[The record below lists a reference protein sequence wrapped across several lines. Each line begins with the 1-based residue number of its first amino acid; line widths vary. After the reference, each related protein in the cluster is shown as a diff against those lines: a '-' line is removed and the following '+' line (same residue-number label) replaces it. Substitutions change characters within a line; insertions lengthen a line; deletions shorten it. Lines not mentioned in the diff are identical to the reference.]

1 MRFLCREP
9 IIFLCTFACNSK
21 KMKVHKV
28 HKVCCPLSFVYYNRP
43 KKYFKMKITTF
54 LFSLFY
60 VLSSVLNP
68 LQANGNTDTLRIR
81 QIDEITVYGLNA
93 NSLSLPYTE
102 VTKTKIER
110 LHPFTPAD
118 ALQRAPGVSLSR
130 DGIWAT
136 SVNIRGI
143 SEQRLL
149 ILSDNDRL
157 LTATDIAAALSTVDV
172 NSLER
177 IEVIKGAAS
186 VLYGTGAMGG
196 VINFVSCRPEFS
208 STLQTNGKISTGYNT
223 VNNLW
228 SNNAQVQLTN
238 SDWYLMLNGSYR
250 TAQNTSTANG
260 KIPNSQF
267 NDASWG
273 IKGGAKYAEN
283 QQLHVNYNHFE
294 AWDVGLPGGSAFP
307 PTAVVRY
314 LGVKRNQFN
323 GEYTFTDI
331 SDVIKQLSIK
341 AYTQNIARDVENRV
355 NATTRILPS
364 SFNTTTGAK
373 AAADLYFN
381 DYNIV
386 KVGAETWTRDAKT
399 RRVRMVFPVD
409 TTFIGE
415 QPTPNAKVL
424 DAGIFAQYKWVVSP
438 KYFTINTG
446 LRLDYIRTANDTAF
460 TEVFRY
466 KIKDG
471 KRTEIA
477 HNSTVLFYPEVSNE
491 ISYAAHADFE
501 YTPSA
506 RNRFVL
512 SLGNAYRVASV
523 EERFKYIDQAGT
535 LRVGNPDLRPE
546 KGLFSNLEYL
556 LKGRKI
562 LLKLDLFA
570 NYLFDLITEK
580 SGTYNKGGSQVPA
593 LINTNVNRALFTG
606 AEAELLWFISRNF
619 SLNSNFSYVNARDR
633 SDGTFLPQIPPMHGE
648 ITLNY
653 HLDKLFD
660 LSFAALAAN
669 AKTDLAA
676 NETGT
681 DAFVIFNTQIK
692 STPLKFKQ
700 SAFTFFAGA
709 DNILNQA
716 YYNFLNT
723 ARGINRL
730 EPGRNIYARVKWEW

>member
-1 MRFLCREP
+1 MNAKTPTADSIRNRE
-9 IIFLCTFACNSK
+9 
-21 KMKVHKV
+21 
-28 HKVCCPLSFVYYNRP
+28 
-43 KKYFKMKITTF
+43 
-54 LFSLFY
+54 
-60 VLSSVLNP
+60 
-68 LQANGNTDTLRIR
+68 
-81 QIDEITVYGLNA
+81 IDEITVYGLNA

-102 VTKTKIER
+102 VSNNKIER
-110 LHPFTPAD
+110 LQPFTPAD
-118 ALQRAPGVSLSR
+118 ALQHAPGVALSR

-149 ILSDNDRL
+149 ILTDNDRL

-172 NSLER
+172 NALEK

-196 VINFVSCRPEFS
+196 VVNFVSYRPNFS
-208 STLQTNGKISTGYNT
+208 STLQRHGKISSGFNT

-228 SNNAQVQLTN
+228 SSNAQVQLTN
-238 SDWYLMLNGSYR
+238 SDWYLMVNGSYR
-250 TAQNTSTANG
+250 TAQNTSTPDG
-260 KIPNSQF
+260 IITNSQF

-273 IKGGAKYAEN
+273 LKGGVKYAEN

-323 GEYTFTDI
+323 GEYTFSDLTD
-331 SDVIKQLSIK
+331 VVKQLSLK
-341 AYTQNIARDVENRV
+341 AYTQNISRDVENRV

-364 SFNTTTGAK
+364 SLNTTTGAK
-373 AAADLYFN
+373 AVADLYFN
-381 DYNIV
+381 DYNTMKI
-386 KVGAETWTRDAKT
+386 GAETWTRDAKT
-399 RRVRMVFPVD
+399 RRVRMIFPTD

-424 DAGIFAQYKWVVSP
+424 DAGIFAQYRWVISP

-446 LRLDYIRTANDTAF
+446 IRLDYIRTSNDTAF
-460 TEVFRY
+460 AEVFRY

-471 KRTEIA
+471 KRTELA
-477 HNSTVLFYPEVSNE
+477 RNSAILFYPEVSNE
-491 ISYAAHADFE
+491 ISYAAHLDFE
-501 YTPSA
+501 YTPTS

-512 SLGNAYRVASV
+512 SLGNAYRVASI

-535 LRVGNPDLRPE
+535 LRVGNPDLKPE

-562 LLKLDLFA
+562 LLKLDVFA
-570 NYLFDLITEK
+570 NYLYDLITEK
-580 SGTYNKGGSQVPA
+580 SGTYNKGGTQVPA
-593 LINTNVNRALFTG
+593 LINTNVNKALFAG
-606 AEAELLWFISRNF
+606 AEAELLWFINQNF
-619 SLNSNFSYVNARDR
+619 SLNSNFSYVNARDM
-633 SDGTFLPQIPPMHGE
+633 SDGSFLPQIPPMRGE

-660 LSFAALAAN
+660 ISFSALATK

-676 NETGT
+676 NEKAVDGY
-681 DAFVIFNTQIK
+681 VILNTQLKSAPIK
-692 STPLKFKQ
+692 VKQ
-700 SAFTFFAGA
+700 SAFTLFAGV

-730 EPGRNIYARVKWEW
+730 EPGRNIYAKVKWEW

>member
-1 MRFLCREP
+1 MKKTFTLLTLFIYLTFNENFLNAKTPAKDSLRNRE
-9 IIFLCTFACNSK
+9 IN
-21 KMKVHKV
+21 
-28 HKVCCPLSFVYYNRP
+28 
-43 KKYFKMKITTF
+43 
-54 LFSLFY
+54 
-60 VLSSVLNP
+60 
-68 LQANGNTDTLRIR
+68 
-81 QIDEITVYGLNA
+81 EITVYGLNA

-102 VTKTKIER
+102 IGNNKIER
-110 LHPFTPAD
+110 LQPFTPAD
-118 ALQRAPGVSLSR
+118 ALQHAPGVALSR

-149 ILSDNDRL
+149 ILTDNDRL

-172 NSLER
+172 NSVEK

-196 VINFVSCRPEFS
+196 VVNFVTYRPDFS
-208 STLQTNGKISTGYNT
+208 TSLQSSGKISSGFNT

-228 SNNAQVQLTN
+228 ANNAQVQLTN

-250 TAQNTSTANG
+250 TAQNTSTPNG
-260 KIPNSQF
+260 IISNSQF

-273 IKGGAKYAEN
+273 LKGGAKYAEN

-307 PTAVVRY
+307 ATAVVRY

-323 GEYTFTDI
+323 GEYTFSDITD
-331 SDVIKQLSIK
+331 VVKQLSIK
-341 AYTQNIARDVENRV
+341 AYTQNISRDVENRV

-364 SFNTTTGAK
+364 SLNTTTGAK
-373 AAADLYFN
+373 AVADLYYN
-381 DYNIV
+381 DYNTMKI
-386 KVGAETWTRDAKT
+386 GAEAWTRDAKT
-399 RRVRMVFPVD
+399 RRVRMIYPSD

-438 KYFTINTG
+438 KYFTINSG
-446 LRLDYIRTANDTAF
+446 VRLDYIHTANDTAYA
-460 TEVFRY
+460 EVFRY

-471 KRTEIA
+471 KRTELP
-477 HNSTVLFYPEVSNE
+477 HNSAVLFYPEVSNE
-491 ISYAAHADFE
+491 ISYAAHLDFE
-501 YTPSA
+501 YTPTS

-512 SLGNAYRVASV
+512 SLGNAYRVASI

-535 LRVGNPDLRPE
+535 LRVGNPDLKPE
-546 KGLFSNLEYL
+546 KGFFSNLEYL

-562 LLKLDLFA
+562 LLKLDFFA

-580 SGTYNKGGSQVPA
+580 SGTYNKGGTQVPA
-593 LINTNVNRALFTG
+593 LINTNVNKALFTG
-606 AEAELLWFISRNF
+606 AEAELIWFINQNF
-619 SLNSNFSYVNARDR
+619 SLNSNFSYVNARDM
-633 SDGTFLPQIPPMHGE
+633 SDGTFLPQIPPMRGE

-653 HLDKLFD
+653 HLDNLFD
-660 LSFAALAAN
+660 VSFSALAAN
-669 AKTDLAA
+669 EKTDLAA
-676 NETGT
+676 NEKAVDGY
-681 DAFVIFNTQIK
+681 VILNTQIK
-692 STPLKFKQ
+692 SAPIKVKQ
-700 SAFTFFAGA
+700 SAFTLFAGV

-723 ARGINRL
+723 TRGINRL
-730 EPGRNIYARVKWEW
+730 EPGRNIYAKVKWEW

>member
-1 MRFLCREP
+1 MKKTFTLLALFIYLTFSGNFLNAKTPATDSLRNRE
-9 IIFLCTFACNSK
+9 
-21 KMKVHKV
+21 
-28 HKVCCPLSFVYYNRP
+28 
-43 KKYFKMKITTF
+43 
-54 LFSLFY
+54 
-60 VLSSVLNP
+60 
-68 LQANGNTDTLRIR
+68 
-81 QIDEITVYGLNA
+81 IDEITVYGLNA

-102 VTKTKIER
+102 VGNNKIER
-110 LHPFTPAD
+110 MQPFTPAD
-118 ALQRAPGVSLSR
+118 ALQRAAGVALSR

-149 ILSDNDRL
+149 ILTDNDRL

-172 NSLER
+172 NLLER

-196 VINFVSCRPEFS
+196 VVNFVSYRPEFS
-208 STLQTNGKISTGYNT
+208 AKPQINGKISTGFNT

-228 SNNAQVQLTN
+228 ANNAQVQLTN

-250 TAQNTSTANG
+250 TAQNTSTPNG
-260 KIPNSQF
+260 KISNSQF

-273 IKGGAKYAEN
+273 LKGGVKYAEN

-307 PTAVVRY
+307 ATAVVRY

-323 GEYTFTDI
+323 GEYTFSDLT
-331 SDVIKQLSIK
+331 DVIKQLSLK
-341 AYTQNIARDVENRV
+341 AYTQNISRDVENRV

-364 SFNTTTGAK
+364 SLNITTGVNAV
-373 AAADLYFN
+373 ADLYYN
-381 DYNIV
+381 DYNTI
-386 KVGAETWTRDAKT
+386 KIGAEAWTRDAKT
-399 RRVRMVFPVD
+399 RRVRMIFPSD

-424 DAGIFAQYKWVVSP
+424 DAGVFAQYKWVVSP

-471 KRTEIA
+471 KRTELA

-491 ISYAAHADFE
+491 ISYAAHLDFE
-501 YTPSA
+501 YTPTS

-512 SLGNAYRVASV
+512 SLGNAYRVASI

-535 LRVGNPDLRPE
+535 LRVGNPDLKPE
-546 KGLFSNLEYL
+546 KGFFSNLEYL

-580 SGTYNKGGSQVPA
+580 SGTYNKGGTQVPA
-593 LINTNVNRALFTG
+593 LINTNVNKALFTG
-606 AEAELLWFISRNF
+606 AEAELIWFINQNF

-633 SDGTFLPQIPPMHGE
+633 SDGSFLPQIPPMHGG

-653 HLDKLFD
+653 HLDNLLD
-660 LSFAALAAN
+660 LSFSVLSAN
-669 AKTDLAA
+669 AKTDLAT
-676 NETGT
+676 NETAT
-681 DAFVIFNTQIK
+681 DAYVIFNTQIK
-692 STPLKFKQ
+692 STPVKLRN

-709 DNILNQA
+709 DNILNQT

-730 EPGRNIYARVKWEW
+730 EPGRNIYAKVKWEW